1 MLNLKAWNLSCVR
14 GTTRLAVKSLH
25 WKGLVITSKFGWSL
39 VVNITE
45 NGKVLAEE
53 FRGAVSEA
61 LAEWDGLV

>member
-1 MLNLKAWNLSCVR
+1 MELLH
-14 GTTRLAVKSLH
+14 GTKRLAVKSLH
-25 WKGLVITSKFGWSL
+25 WKGLVITSKFGWGL
-39 VVNITE
+39 VVNIAE

>member
-1 MLNLKAWNLSCVR
+1 MDPVQGWENFLS
-14 GTTRLAVKSLH
+14 
-25 WKGLVITSKFGWSL
+25 SKFGWSL

-53 FRGAVSEA
+53 FRGAVREA

>member
-1 MLNLKAWNLSCVR
+1 LERSGYYIKIWL
-14 GTTRLAVKSLH
+14 G
-25 WKGLVITSKFGWSL
+25 L

-53 FRGAVSEA
+53 FRGAVREA